1 MVLNKSDLVD
11 DIAGR
16 SGVSKKDIDNV
27 VKALF
32 ESVGEALSRE
42 EKVQLVGFGTFEVRH
57 RQARTGRNPATKEI
71 IEIPATKVP
80 VFKPGKSLKE
90 QVK

>member
-1 MVLNKSDLVD
+1 MNKSDLVD

>member
-1 MVLNKSDLVD
+1 MNKSDLVD

-16 SGVSKKDIDNV
+16 SGVSKKDIDSV